1 MSPLRHRA
9 RPYDWLETSRK
20 VWNYAL
26 GERKDWYKS
35 RSCRIDACSI
45 KSEYVI
51 PADVQRPTFVS
62 QAKALTQAKKTN
74 PHLKAV
80 QSAVLQQVLKRLEH
94 AFTSM
99 WERGFGFP
107 RFKKTGQ
114 FRSLTFPQ
122 LADNPV
128 QGNRI
133 KIPKMGLVKV
143 RWSRPIPKLS

>member
-1 MSPLRHRA
+1 MINLTYRYKLEPTKVQSQTMS
-9 RPYDWLETSRK
+9 DWLETSRK

-45 KSEYVI
+45 KSEYII
-51 PADVQRPTFVS
+51 PADAKRPTFNS
-62 QAKALTQAKKTN
+62 QAKALTEAKKTN
-74 PHLKAV
+74 PDLKAV
-80 QSAVLQQVLKRLEH
+80 QAAVLQQVLKRLER

-107 RFKKTGQ
+107 RFKKPGQ

-122 LADNPV
+122 LADHPV
-128 QGNRI
+128 QGNRDR
-133 KIPKMGLVKV
+133 KSVV
-143 RWSRPIPKLS
+143 